1 MENII
6 SNFLTEVTDTDKMYK
21 TFNEFNNEINELKSD
36 YLAGQDEDINDV
48 IENAS
53 IVYNNQLNFF
63 WKLYRKDEPGLSS
76 IQLPS
81 QKTTAERVKLRSQKV
96 VDKDFSDMSLL
107 KSDEEEVKEGKRL
120 KILIPNKLLTRLPIL
135 LAQIKVENN
144 SYKLKNEIRQ
154 ILCLLHQHNKIITKV
169 YNNLMKS
176 WSQS

>member
-1 MENII
+1 M
-6 SNFLTEVTDTDKMYK
+6 TEVTDTDKMYK

-81 QKTTAERVKLRSQKV
+81 QKTTAEKV

-135 LAQIKVENN
+135 LAQTKVENN
-144 SYKLKNEIRQ
+144 WYKLKNEIRQ